1 MGFCC
6 LLVLEVSIMKS
17 ATALNISSPSKKKKR
32 DGERYILILLAK
44 RQFVNLFRG
53 ERGRFPFILGF
64 ILIIYLSKSFRF
76 PYMEVNLLSQLIP
89 QRWLRKEIFKVQ
101 KHKGVKIHCIWH
113 TEYVLQMLKQRRNF
127 SWWSLREGVWLGA
140 ADSQFYVIRI
150 SPYGKM

>member
-1 MGFCC
+1 
-6 LLVLEVSIMKS
+6 MKS

-89 QRWLRKEIFKVQ
+89 QR
-101 KHKGVKIHCIWH
+101 
-113 TEYVLQMLKQRRNF
+113 
-127 SWWSLREGVWLGA
+127 
-140 ADSQFYVIRI
+140 
-150 SPYGKM
+150 